1 MKTHDEKLR
10 DYRRRGWKPIPDVAA
25 AFRSSYDQGRPIEEQ
40 LRQLYRELVR
50 RMGGRSWHT
59 HDSRRSD
66 TGWPDESTVLGSRLF
81 FVELKAPGC
90 ELSETQRECHQLLTR
105 AGQLVYVITSTG
117 DRGRDQ
123 VALAAFLGY
132 RRR

>member
-1 MKTHDEKLR
+1 MKTRDAKVR

-25 AFRSSYDQGRPIEEQ
+25 AFRSSYDERRPLEEQ
-40 LRQLYRELVR
+40 FRQVYRELVR
-50 RMGGRSWHT
+50 RMGGQSWHT

-81 FVELKAPGC
+81 FVELKSPG
-90 ELSETQRECHQLLTR
+90 EQPTETQRECHQLLTR
-105 AGQLVYVITSTG
+105 AGQQVYVITSTG

-123 VALAAFLGY
+123 VALAAFLGNQ
-132 RRR
+132 RR